1 MSDFSNLLS
10 PDAYQQLNFDF
21 CFSFNLK
28 DLMEIL
34 FKLFSNSSNF
44 HTILLFIEWV
54 YTFAWSWNIIIIPDD
69 PPKLS
74 SSKP

>member
-1 MSDFSNLLS
+1 MIGCSLPHSNQQQAGLFKFPMSDFSNLLS

-44 HTILLFIEWV
+44 HTILLFIE
-54 YTFAWSWNIIIIPDD
+54 
-69 PPKLS
+69 
-74 SSKP
+74 